1 MTPVTGAFNILQNK
15 LYAFLAHDIIFGV
28 LKCIFAAT
36 MEFTREFFAL
46 CASAVMRK
54 TT

>member
-1 MTPVTGAFNILQNK
+1 MAPVTGAFNILQNK
-15 LYAFLAHDIIFGV
+15 LYAFFGPRYHFGV

-36 MEFTREFFAL
+36 MEFTREFFVL